1 MKQPQYEPL
10 AIERQVL
17 ILFTGAKGYLDKVAE
32 KDVADYERQ
41 LYEHFEVRHAEIL
54 QTLVDQKKI
63 DDQLETDLHNAVDE
77 FTKQFV
83 AARQGAAA

>member
-1 MKQPQYEPL
+1 MT
-10 AIERQVL
+10 V
-17 ILFTGAKGYLDKVAE
+17 
-32 KDVADYERQ
+32 
-41 LYEHFEVRHAEIL
+41 